1 MEYQTKVNATKEA
14 AVKQLKDEFSQYSGF
29 IFTDYRGL
37 TVSQIT
43 NLRKQLRTKEAA
55 CRVIKNRYA
64 KIAFKELGHE
74 GFDDHMV
81 GPTAVVLA
89 KGDDHNA
96 VAKIVFN
103 VAKDCDK
110 KLQVR
115 GALLDGQHLDAA
127 QTEAFAKLPGRL
139 ELISMLMATLKAP
152 VQKLAATLLAYK
164 EKLEANGGAA
174 PVAEPKEEVKEEAK
188 EEVKVEESA
197 PAEVAPVEAAPAEA
211 PATEEVKAEN

>member
-1 MEYQTKVNATKEA
+1 MDYQTKINATKEA

-29 IFTDYRGL
+29 IFADYRGL

-43 NLRKQLRTKEAA
+43 DLRKKLRTKEAA

-74 GFDDHMV
+74 GLEEHMV

-96 VAKIVFN
+96 IAKIVFDA
-103 VAKDCDK
+103 VKDTDK

-115 GALLDGQHLDAA
+115 GAFLDGQHFDAA
-127 QTEAFAKLPGRL
+127 QAEAFAKLPGRL
-139 ELISMLMATLKAP
+139 ELISIFMATLKAP
-152 VQKLAATLLAYK
+152 VQKLAATLLAYQ
-164 EKLEANGGAA
+164 EKLEAEGGAK
-174 PVAEPKEEVKEEAK
+174 PAEA
-188 EEVKVEESA
+188 A
-197 PAEVAPVEAAPAEA
+197 PAETEAAPAAEA
-211 PATEEVKAEN
+211 PATEAPAAEEVKTEN